1 MKKPSVL
8 YFLKENQTD
17 KRTDYK
23 PADNVIAMSILT
35 IQSFSRLTLTPQTT
49 APPYCS
55 QAHVLKV

>member
-8 YFLKENQTD
+8 YFFKENQTD

-35 IQSFSRLTLTPQTT
+35 IQSFSRLTLTLKPLHHRT
-49 APPYCS
+49 
-55 QAHVLKV
+55 VLRPMF